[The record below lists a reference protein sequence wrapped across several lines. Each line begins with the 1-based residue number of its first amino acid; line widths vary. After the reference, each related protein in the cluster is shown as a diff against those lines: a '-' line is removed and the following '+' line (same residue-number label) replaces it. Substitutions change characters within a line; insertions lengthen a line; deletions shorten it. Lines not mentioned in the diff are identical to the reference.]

1 MSWNKHIFYRYR
13 KCLLNVKQMDIL
25 CGDTIYKCCKF
36 VDLVE
41 HTNNRYTIY
50 LKNRRN
56 TKYVSSVFTKSNE
69 LAVITCAADDDEIL
83 RILKTLLMTISIKQ
97 RTCYYTVMEI
107 FLKEGYYLSENVFK
121 LLKVC
126 GGSTIRVF
134 PRQRRELYRRS
145 YGRVRKNPR
154 V

>member
-1 MSWNKHIFYRYR
+1 MSWNEPIFYRYSN
-13 KCLLNVKQMDIL
+13 CLLNVKQMDIL

-36 VDLVE
+36 IDLVE
-41 HTNNRYTIY
+41 HTNNRYTVY
-50 LKNRRN
+50 LKNRRE
-56 TKYVSSVFTKSNE
+56 TKYVSCVFTKLNE
-69 LAVITCAADDDEIL
+69 LTVTTRTTDDEIRRL
-83 RILKTLLMTISIKQ
+83 LETMLMTMPAIQ

>member
-1 MSWNKHIFYRYR
+1 
-13 KCLLNVKQMDIL
+13 MDIL

-36 VDLVE
+36 IDLVE
-41 HTNNRYTIY
+41 HTNNRYTVY
-50 LKNRRN
+50 LKNRRE
-56 TKYVSSVFTKSNE
+56 TKYVSCVFTKLNE
-69 LAVITCAADDDEIL
+69 LTVTTRTTDDEIRRL
-83 RILKTLLMTISIKQ
+83 LETMLMTMPAIQ

-126 GGSTIRVF
+126 GGTRICVV
-134 PRQRRELYRRS
+134 PRLHRELYTRI